1 MILTQFYLK
10 ASYFYH
16 KGGNFV
22 ITCNLP
28 VLLAERRMK
37 VSDLVRATGMSKTT
51 LHKLYNGQS
60 TRIDFETLDKI
71 CDLLEVEVGDILVH
85 TYDAHSS
92 AE

>member
-1 MILTQFYLK
+1 M
-10 ASYFYH
+10 
-16 KGGNFV
+16 
-22 ITCNLP
+22 ITCNFP

-85 TYDAHSS
+85 TNDAHSS